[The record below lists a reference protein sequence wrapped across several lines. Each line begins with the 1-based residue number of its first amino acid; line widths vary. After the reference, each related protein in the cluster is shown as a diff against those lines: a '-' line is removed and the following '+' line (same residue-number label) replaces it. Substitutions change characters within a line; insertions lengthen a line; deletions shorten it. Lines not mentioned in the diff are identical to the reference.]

1 MIEVNSKIL
10 FDKALKTREKKIV
23 VTDKRIVKGLKILDK
38 VVIKESDR
46 NRCKYTL
53 RSKSDDSAF
62 MGVIGFAPMVSGMGN
77 ISFMQAMGVISSAG
91 LHETLI
97 IFADYNINFK
107 NDAIILTKI

>member
-1 MIEVNSKIL
+1 
-10 FDKALKTREKKIV
+10 
-23 VTDKRIVKGLKILDK
+23 
-38 VVIKESDR
+38 
-46 NRCKYTL
+46 
-53 RSKSDDSAF
+53 KSDDSAF